1 MNRRLSLK
9 IRVAL
14 KMAQRIGTSARFLRR
29 EQRDHNRNESLRI
42 QLAEKRA
49 RGLRLHAAWAMGR
62 SSKRVSQSRLLEW
75 EPAKAAPQ
83 NIQLVTFKH

>member
-14 KMAQRIGTSARFLRR
+14 KMAQRIGTSVRFLRR
-29 EQRDHNRNESLRI
+29 ELRDHNRNESLRI

-49 RGLRLHAAWAMGR
+49 RGLRLYAAWAMGR
-62 SSKRVSQSRLLEW
+62 SSKRVSQSRLLES